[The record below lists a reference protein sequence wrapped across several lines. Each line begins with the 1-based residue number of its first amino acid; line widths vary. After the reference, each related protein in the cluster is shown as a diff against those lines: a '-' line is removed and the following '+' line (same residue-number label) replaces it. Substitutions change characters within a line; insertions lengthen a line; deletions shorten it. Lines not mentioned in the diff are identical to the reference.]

1 MGEWIRRLAN
11 GPRLRRERVF
21 VRLGFMRIQDWNGRF
36 DRGDWL
42 RALGLALAAGI
53 VLGVFGPFGS
63 FLNGNIML
71 RIFSWTVNLVTGTAI
86 IVAIVPPVVR
96 LFIRLKLGRIAGL
109 VAGLPLATAP
119 AALFSAAFGNWLWP
133 RAVGRVRPEDW
144 YAQALIVALVMVG
157 LWILTSLASQPSP
170 PEAAPATDSVD
181 SREPVLCLQM
191 EDHYVR
197 IHRPS
202 GSRLE
207 LMPLRDAIARYGK
220 GAGLQVHRS
229 WWVSASAVDGAE
241 RDARNWRLRLSNG
254 LEVPVARNRVA
265 EVRAKGWIG
274 ED

>member
-1 MGEWIRRLAN
+1 
-11 GPRLRRERVF
+11 
-21 VRLGFMRIQDWNGRF
+21 MRIQDWDGRF

-71 RIFSWTVNLVTGTAI
+71 RIFSWTVNLVVGTAI
-86 IVAIVPPVVR
+86 IVAIVPPIVR
-96 LFIRLKLGRIAGL
+96 LFVRLKLGRVAGL
-109 VAGLPLATAP
+109 IAGLPLATAP
-119 AALFSAAFGNWLWP
+119 AALFSAVFGNWLWP

-144 YAQALIVALVMVG
+144 YAQALLVALVLAG
-157 LWILTSLASQPSP
+157 LWILISLATRPSSA
-170 PEAAPATDSVD
+170 PEAPPAAETPDPH
-181 SREPVLCLQM
+181 EPVLCLQM

-197 IHRPS
+197 VHRPS

-220 GAGLQVHRS
+220 DAGLQVHRS

-265 EVRAKGWIG
+265 DVRAAGWIG
-274 ED
+274 EQD

>member
-1 MGEWIRRLAN
+1 
-11 GPRLRRERVF
+11 
-21 VRLGFMRIQDWNGRF
+21 MRIRDWNGRF

-119 AALFSAAFGNWLWP
+119 AALFSAAFGHWLWP
-133 RAVGRVRPEDW
+133 KAVGLVRPEDW
-144 YAQALIVALVMVG
+144 YAQSLLVALFMAG
-157 LWILTSLASQPSP
+157 LWILTSLASRAPNVP
-170 PEAAPATDSVD
+170 TAAAETTDP
-181 SREPVLCLQM
+181 REPVLCLQM

-197 IHRPS
+197 IHGAS

-265 EVRAKGWIG
+265 DVRARGWIT
-274 ED
+274 EQD

>member
-1 MGEWIRRLAN
+1 
-11 GPRLRRERVF
+11 
-21 VRLGFMRIQDWNGRF
+21 MRIRDWNGRF

-42 RALGLALAAGI
+42 RALGLALAGGI

-109 VAGLPLATAP
+109 VAGLPLATVP
-119 AALFSAAFGNWLWP
+119 ATLFSAAFGHWLWP

-144 YAQALIVALVMVG
+144 YAQSLIVALVMAG
-157 LWILTSLASQPSP
+157 LWVLTSLASRPSP
-170 PEAAPATDSVD
+170 SPEASPGAETPDP
-181 SREPVLCLQM
+181 REPVLCLQM

-207 LMPLRDAIARYGK
+207 LMPLHEAITRYGK

-229 WWVSASAVDGAE
+229 WWVSATAVDGAE
-241 RDARNWRLRLSNG
+241 RDVRNWRLRLSNG

-265 EVRAKGWIG
+265 EVRAQGWIT
-274 ED
+274 EQD